1 MGFSMRRVR
10 NLVRP
15 VHWALAAALPPV
27 PKRHYMHW
35 AGTGRWGDFTNPK
48 TFNEK
53 VNWRILHDRRPQIA
67 EACDKASMKERARRA
82 VPDESVLRI
91 PETIWM
97 GTNPDEAPVRTSRR
111 WILKPNHSSGEVLP
125 SDRADAEA
133 LRRTREWLVSKPAVQ
148 LGEWGYRVA
157 RPLLLMEELI
167 PFAGEEPPR
176 DYKFFVF
183 DGVPRLV
190 QVNADRFSDQPRE
203 SFFDPKGRVV
213 PLRDARLPVPI
224 RGADPLPGNWAQM
237 VDLAARLGSGWDFIR
252 IDLYSVAGEVW
263 FGEYSPYPGGG
274 VTRYRPASWDRTMGD
289 WWTLP
294 SDVGADV
301 ARSSRGA

>member
-1 MGFSMRRVR
+1 
-10 NLVRP
+10 
-15 VHWALAAALPPV
+15 
-27 PKRHYMHW
+27 MHW

-97 GTNPDEAPVRTSRR
+97 GTNPDEAPVRTSRP

-167 PFAGEEPPR
+167 PSEDGRSPD

-183 DGVPRLV
+183 DGRVELI
-190 QVNADRFSDQPRE
+190 QVNRGRFGKHQTTTFLDADWRQ
-203 SFFDPKGRVV
+203 
-213 PLRDARLPVPI
+213 LPVRWRIHPVAVEERPLELDKMLEI
-224 RGADPLPGNWAQM
+224 ASVLGA
-237 VDLAARLGSGWDFIR
+237 GWDFIR
-252 IDLYSVAGEVW
+252 VDLYAVDGDVW
-263 FGEYSPYPGGG
+263 FGEYTPYPGTGML
-274 VTRYRPASWDRTMGD
+274 RYEPMSFDLEQGRHWR
-289 WWTLP
+289 LP
-294 SDVGADV
+294 TPDQVRLGQP
-301 ARSSRGA
+301 